1 VKQVNKFLICENA
14 ELLKNFPKVIKEENS
29 KTVVISGEKSALTKN
44 KHIDTF
50 IAIKKIAKKDFID
63 QLIANEKLIS
73 KLDGWIIW
81 GNDELMRRVAT
92 SNLSLEE
99 KLRILPA
106 KKKIGLQM
114 LGSKV
119 GLAKVSKELN
129 LCAPETII
137 AKNSKELKKCSHGF
151 TTPFIVKSDRFGGG
165 EFVKK
170 VSTIKER
177 KELNIPKEWFPV
189 VVQDFVLGQLVSV
202 EGFFKDGKLIA
213 WISSSK
219 TSTLGQFGAS
229 YSRTYE
235 SPRER
240 NFELDLIRLGKECG
254 LNGMFNC
261 TFISK
266 GRKHYLI
273 EADARPNSWHF
284 LFSFFKLP
292 ILEIMGE
299 RQAIPATP
307 FTINLKNK
315 KVKITDLDRAIPYA
329 LSEKNQ
335 QVILESIVGIS
346 HSTQWL
352 AGKKIKALKILALSI
367 FLLLLTWLPNELL
380 NPIKNLSFTKFI
392 HHKIFER

>member
-1 VKQVNKFLICENA
+1 MKQVNKFLICENA

-81 GNDELMRRVAT
+81 GNDELMRRVVT

-119 GLAKVSKELN
+119 GLAKVSNRIKLN
-129 LCAPETII
+129 VPNTIVV
-137 AKNSKELKKCSHGF
+137 KNSNELEKHIQSF
-151 TTPFIVKSDRFGGG
+151 PTPFIVKADRFGGG

-170 VSTIKER
+170 VSTMKER

-189 VVQDFVLGQLVSV
+189 VVQDFVLGKLVSV

-213 WISSSK
+213 WVSSSK
-219 TSTLGQFGAS
+219 TRTLGPFGAS

-235 SPRER
+235 SAQE
-240 NFELDLIRLGKECG
+240 NGFELDLIRIAKECG

-266 GRKHYLI
+266 DGKYYLI

-284 LFSFFKLP
+284 LYSFFKIP
-292 ILEIMGE
+292 ILEIMGGSHE
-299 RQAIPATP
+299 IPATP
-307 FTINLKNK
+307 LTINLKNK
-315 KVKITDLDRAIPYA
+315 KVKIIDLDRAIPYA
-329 LSEKNQ
+329 LSEKNYRI
-335 QVILESIVGIS
+335 ILESILGVAN
-346 HSTQWL
+346 STQWL

-367 FLLLLTWLPNELL
+367 FLLLLTWLPNGPL
-380 NPIKNLSFTKFI
+380 NRIKNLNVTKFM